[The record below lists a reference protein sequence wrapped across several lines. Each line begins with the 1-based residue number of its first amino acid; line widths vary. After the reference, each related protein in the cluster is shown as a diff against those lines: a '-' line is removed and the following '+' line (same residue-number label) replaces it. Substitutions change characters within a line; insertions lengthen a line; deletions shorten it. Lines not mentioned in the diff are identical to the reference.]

1 MAWRIEIG
9 QQRKTVRWSRENPR
23 REPLNNVQVHLKYN
37 KYKNKLNMIQFIK
50 QTSSK
55 TKKQH
60 NQPMIYIFHCA
71 PTIFLLPFSHQWISF
86 MCQRRH
92 FTALRWVMC
101 PSQIFYIVV
110 NIEPLKEMRKLPRSE
125 RAKTVCLN
133 MMFQLYGSDF
143 WCERVNICG
152 ERESFFGKSF
162 FLQLFVY
169 LHIHSGIFFGNCLK
183 RTGKAATM
191 RSEFAKPLHTLFGK
205 TLWFF
210 PSSTNNKLFWWL
222 WHVGR

>member
-1 MAWRIEIG
+1 M
-9 QQRKTVRWSRENPR
+9 
-23 REPLNNVQVHLKYN
+23 EPLNNVKVHLKYN
-37 KYKNKLNMIQFIK
+37 KYNNKLNMIQFIK

-60 NQPMIYIFHCA
+60 NQAHDLHISQCSNHLCA
-71 PTIFLLPFSHQWISF
+71 TFSHQWISF

-110 NIEPLKEMRKLPRSE
+110 NIEPSKEIRKLPRSE

-169 LHIHSGIFFGNCLK
+169 LHIRSGNFLATAWKELKKMRQWDLSLLNRFTHCLPK
-183 RTGKAATM
+183 RCD
-191 RSEFAKPLHTLFGK
+191 
-205 TLWFF
+205 FF
-210 PSSTNNKLFWWL
+210 PSFTNNKLFLMVLTRWEIIF
-222 WHVGR
+222 